1 MKIIN
6 SEKKKMTLL
15 ANEQQES
22 YKKTKICYIC
32 KEKFEHR
39 YADDKNYR
47 NFKGHC
53 HCTGKYRSAAHSISN
68 LKQSKPEEISVVFQN

>member
-1 MKIIN
+1 
-6 SEKKKMTLL
+6 MTLL

-39 YADDKNYR
+39 YADDKIYR

-53 HCTGKYRSAAHSISN
+53 HYTGKCRSAAHSVSN